1 MIVSPAKLPLLMPMS
16 EQQES
21 QNDDSS
27 KSDFSTF
34 LAKAVNKLNSSQVDA
49 DNLSEKFLI
58 GEVDNLHQV
67 TIAMEKAKLSMQL
80 AMQVRN
86 KFVEAYQEISRMQ
99 I

>member
-21 QNDDSS
+21 QNDGSS

-34 LAKAVNKLNSSQVDA
+34 LAEAVNKLNSSQVDA
-49 DNLSEKFLI
+49 DNLSEKFLT